1 MKFRTI
7 LVAVL
12 CVSSTGI
19 WSTAKAADNNRT
31 MRGWFVDESCTRERV
46 AAGRI
51 EPSNPECAKQCVK
64 DGSKLM
70 FLSET
75 DKALFEVKNPA
86 AQVKNIGWY
95 VELAGSTDDKKVLT
109 VNTLKRLSE
118 VNASCKRPPLKD
130 KK

>member
-1 MKFRTI
+1 MRWKIVF
-7 LVAVL
+7 VAALCAASVL
-12 CVSSTGI
+12 SWQPVN
-19 WSTAKAADNNRT
+19 AADNSRK

-51 EPSNPECAKQCVK
+51 EPSNPECAKRCVK
-64 DGSKLM
+64 EGSKLM

-75 DKALFEVKNPA
+75 DKALFVVKDPA
-86 AQVKNIGWY
+86 PQVDNIGYY
-95 VELAGSTDDKKVLT
+95 VELAGDTDIKKVLT
-109 VNTLKRLSE
+109 VNAVKRLSE